1 MPVSEPFLIAGG
13 GIGGLALALALA
25 RRSRTSIVL
34 ERQPQ
39 FATTGAGIQIGP
51 NGVRTLQ
58 ALGIAEAL
66 RSFAGQPQG
75 IVVRDGCTGRV
86 LNRLPLGD
94 WIARRHGAPYWV
106 VHRSDLHRV
115 LLDAA
120 VSDTHIT
127 LRTGFDLASVS
138 QSGTQVSAVDRSGAT
153 VTGEALIGADGLWST
168 VRRFL
173 PGMPTPVFAGATA
186 TRTVISAEE
195 AGPLAIPAVG
205 LWLSSHAH
213 VVHYPVRGGQDIAVV
228 VIARE
233 SWQGRDWDAEAD
245 ATALRAQVASFHP
258 TLTDV
263 LGSVAAWRKW
273 ALYTLAPLPAW
284 SSGRIALLGDAA
296 HPMLPY
302 LAQGG
307 AIALEDALV
316 LAHCFG
322 SIPDVPGAFAGY
334 AWLRR
339 ARARHI
345 QAASVRQGR
354 IYRLPQPL
362 SFARN
367 LGLRLC
373 PGALLMS
380 RLDWIYGWTPPG

>member
-25 RRSRTSIVL
+25 RRNRHSVVL
-34 ERQPQ
+34 ERQLQ
-39 FATTGAGIQIGP
+39 FETAGAGIQIGP
-51 NGVRTLQ
+51 NGVRALQ
-58 ALGIAEAL
+58 ALGLAEAL
-66 RSFAGQPQG
+66 RPFAGQPQA
-75 IVVRDGCTGRV
+75 IVVHDGSTSRV

-115 LLDAA
+115 LLDAVA
-120 VSDTHIT
+120 SDTRIT
-127 LRTGFDLASVS
+127 LRAGFDLASAS
-138 QSGTQVSAVDRSGAT
+138 QNGTHAAATDRSGAT
-153 VTGEALIGADGLWST
+153 VTGKALVGADGLWSA

-173 PGMPTPVFAGATA
+173 PGMPAPVFAGATA
-186 TRTVISAEE
+186 TRAVIPAEE

-205 LWLSSHAH
+205 LWLSAHAH

-263 LGSVAAWRKW
+263 LGSVATWRKW

-307 AIALEDALV
+307 ATALEDALV

-334 AWLRR
+334 ASLRQPR
-339 ARARHI
+339 VRRI

-354 IYRLPQPL
+354 IYRLSQPL
-362 SFARN
+362 SFARD

-373 PGALLMS
+373 PGAVLMS
-380 RLDWIYGWTPPG
+380 RLDWIYDWTPPS